1 MSKTRVRLG
10 VGLLGTLLGLAA
22 IIAIGAAAPVSSPTE
37 APLSLD
43 DVSWLFPAPTKA
55 ADLTNLISINDLT
68 VPDPANSG
76 HRLPV
81 WSDEAFGQFL
91 QIADSDAAQVG
102 GPGGP
107 RIGIP
112 QWARSKSVW
121 FIAGV
126 RIDAGAPGLSPAVVS
141 VFGQRPQIRLILQP
155 VQPDGSAHPQDI
167 TAHLV
172 FDFVV
177 DQTTPANCP
186 FFAVP
191 DIASFKTVVLDAAN
205 LRDQLDSGAFAGA
218 KVSTSGLPLG
228 LHPGLANSATAPLVR
243 TAMKALL
250 ERHISDARLRTMALM
265 GTPANQPSPWIFLS
279 MLRVG
284 QVFVPVH
291 GPTLDGVQFAMM
303 FSGGPPGASPTPQI
317 ELSLESMSSTMSFGG
332 LLPSRR

>member
-1 MSKTRVRLG
+1 
-10 VGLLGTLLGLAA
+10 
-22 IIAIGAAAPVSSPTE
+22 
-37 APLSLD
+37 
-43 DVSWLFPAPTKA
+43 
-55 ADLTNLISINDLT
+55 
-68 VPDPANSG
+68 
-76 HRLPV
+76 
-81 WSDEAFGQFL
+81 
-91 QIADSDAAQVG
+91 
-102 GPGGP
+102 
-107 RIGIP
+107 
-112 QWARSKSVW
+112 
-121 FIAGV
+121 
-126 RIDAGAPGLSPAVVS
+126 
-141 VFGQRPQIRLILQP
+141 
-155 VQPDGSAHPQDI
+155 
-167 TAHLV
+167 LV

-177 DQTTPANCP
+177 DQNPPANCP

-303 FSGGPPGASPTPQI
+303 FSGGPPGASPTPHTNNLAPISCASAAFPPVPPFESRHGSATADTFSGSPDVATISQTLDLI
-317 ELSLESMSSTMSFGG
+317 ADPARSHFFNTDCVSCHTETERARELLQLANSPGLSPDVMPSGPYTVRNFGWSPEIDG
-332 LLPSRR
+332 PVHGVATRRTVAETTAVVAWINANLLNK